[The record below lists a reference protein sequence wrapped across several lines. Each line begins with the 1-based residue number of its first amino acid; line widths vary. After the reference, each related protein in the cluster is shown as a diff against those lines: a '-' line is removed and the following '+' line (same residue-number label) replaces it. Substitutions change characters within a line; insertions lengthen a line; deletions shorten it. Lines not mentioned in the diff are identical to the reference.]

1 MPNLNDYLGTLAV
14 NLTMAA
20 EAAEELRQKSDLR
33 EAMGGDLMRGDILKL
48 ERAAIAFRAEIADA
62 RRALHEARSAA
73 RIAIDAAQAAR
84 REARA

>member
-14 NLTMAA
+14 NLRLAA
-20 EAAEELRQKSDLR
+20 DAAEELRQKSDLR
-33 EAMGGDLMRGDILKL
+33 EAMGGDLMRDDILKL

-62 RRALHEARSAA
+62 RRALHGARSAA